1 MAKSPSDFG
10 FMVCADL
17 ISEQHYALALKHFQL
32 AVTRFLE
39 SKSTPKRTEIARQ
52 LVHIGTALEETLKKA
67 FGDSWEQQIPQFVD
81 KQAESSCSF
90 CGKAEHEV
98 PRLIAG
104 PAVQICNEC
113 VELCSGII
121 ADEPER
127 KAAVSLH
134 KQERLCGICMEAR
147 DPDELI
153 FLPHAAYMCPGC
165 LEELQVVRERH
176 NDQ

>member
-10 FMVCADL
+10 FLICADL
-17 ISEQHYALALKHFQL
+17 ISEQQYARALKHFQL

-52 LVHIGTALEETLKKA
+52 LLHIGTALEETLKKA
-67 FGDSWEQQIPQFVD
+67 FGDVWEQQIPQFVD
-81 KQAESSCSF
+81 KQVESSCSF
-90 CGKAEHEV
+90 CGKTEHEV

-104 PAVQICNEC
+104 LGVQICNEC
-113 VELCSGII
+113 VELCSGIL
-121 ADEPER
+121 ADASDP
-127 KAAVSLH
+127 KPAVSLH
-134 KQERLCGICMEAR
+134 KQERLCGVCMEAR

-165 LEELQVVRERH
+165 LEGLQVVRERH
-176 NDQ
+176 SDP

>member
-52 LVHIGTALEETLKKA
+52 LLNIGTALEETLKKA

-176 NDQ
+176 NDK